1 MKKTIKIIFTIFS
14 VIAFVFSIICII
26 KSIQDLKI
34 IFEVMPYTNEIER
47 KRILGFEIK
56 QLFFNIFCCITNIL
70 FFCVVNFKDLQFIK
84 ESLIGMFKETE
95 EKRKE
100 NKKQRLAKDIEKKQ
114 ALLNEMQKD
123 EE

>member
-14 VIAFVFSIICII
+14 VIAFVFSVICII
-26 KSIQDLKI
+26 KSIQNLEI
-34 IFEVMPYTNEIER
+34 ILNDSFYRNEIER
-47 KRILGFEIK
+47 NRVLAFEVKRI
-56 QLFFNIFCCITNIL
+56 FFNIFCCITNIL